1 MIVFKGVYV
10 CVKAKLTLASFFYF
24 FSMHLSLK
32 LLTYSPFSDRPTRQ
46 QHVLLPTSW
55 HLYLHSATGRQ
66 PFFIVI
72 ELEDYKAYH
81 FQRCLIPLRILLDR
95 CRFHLD
101 QPYRPGPR

>member
-1 MIVFKGVYV
+1 MMDM
-10 CVKAKLTLASFFYF
+10 ALLTASVNQLKTVLKVIFEIY
-24 FSMHLSLK
+24 LK

-95 CRFHLD
+95 CWFHLD
-101 QPYRPGPR
+101 QPYRTGPR